1 MKRFSDLGVKVET
14 GNNIYPVQQVS
25 ITDIL
30 NSEIE
35 VLDYESGV
43 KTQHGEN
50 RYVVKIKSD
59 GRECKFFTN
68 SGPIK
73 EALNKIPQDAFP
85 FLTTIRAKKLGMGN
99 SKMYYFT

>member
-1 MKRFSDLGVKVET
+1 MKRFSDLGVTVDA
-14 GNNIYPVQQVS
+14 GNNIFQVQQVS

-35 VLDYESGV
+35 VLDFESGV
-43 KTQHGEN
+43 RTQHGEN

-59 GRECKFFTN
+59 GKEYKFFTN
-68 SGPIK
+68 STPIK
-73 EALNKIPQDAFP
+73 EALEKIPHKDFP
-85 FLTTIRAKKLGMGN
+85 FLTTIRAKKLGVGN

>member
-1 MKRFSDLGVKVET
+1 MKRFSDLGVTVDA
-14 GNNIYPVQQVS
+14 GSNIFQVQQVS

-35 VLDYESGV
+35 VLDFESGV
-43 KTQHGEN
+43 RTQHGEN
-50 RYVVKIKSD
+50 RYVVKINSD

-68 SGPIK
+68 STPIK
-73 EALNKIPQDAFP
+73 EALEKIPHTEFP
-85 FLTTIRAKKLGMGN
+85 FLTTIRAKKLGVGN